1 MFVLG
6 SSNRRVETKFIA
18 AEIYQL
24 LERNI
29 SLERVRF
36 IAFFPQAYFAIV
48 LKYFQRWTCFF
59 LKFFY
64 VEYCREDLV
73 HEILHWQIL
82 R

>member
-1 MFVLG
+1 MFSPG

-36 IAFFPQAYFAIV
+36 IAFFPQAYFAIA
-48 LKYFQRWTCFF
+48 LKYFQRSTCFS
-59 LKFFY
+59 LEFFH
-64 VEYCREDLV
+64 VEYFREDLV
-73 HEILHWQIL
+73 REILHWQTL